1 MVPRPGEARA
11 EGSLAGAA
19 DGVRGAAGMTP
30 TTAGVALPRGGNA
43 ASAGAG
49 APAGVA
55 PSGPGHDPGPPGA
68 WRRWLRR
75 LPPLL
80 GVLLLAGAAYVVQ
93 SEFRHL
99 RIADIRLALAAIPVR
114 ALWLAAMWTV
124 LSYGVLTFYDRLAT
138 IYAGHR
144 VAFRR
149 TAFASFCAY
158 ALAHNLGFAALSGAA
173 VRYRL
178 YAHWGLSPVQ
188 IAKVVAFCSLTFG
201 LGGLVLGGTIVF
213 AEPEMVP
220 LLGRLLPHW
229 AMWAAGCL
237 MWGVVGGYVALAK
250 VLGTV
255 RLRGHEVVLP
265 GARMA
270 LVQVLLATLDVAVTA
285 AIFYVL
291 LPVDGRPGYLAF
303 LAIYVSSYTAGL
315 VANLPGGIGV
325 FDTAILLGL
334 APYMP
339 ASVALG
345 AIVVFRLYYYV
356 IPLFLAGS
364 MFAGNELLLRGRAI
378 VAIRSGDAPVAGVVA
393 AGVVAEGPGVSV
405 AARAEAQARWS
416 EPDFAAVA
424 ATGVVALCG
433 ALLLGLGVIDSRAEF
448 TWIDPD
454 FAGLASSG
462 GQYVP
467 SLLGAALLVLSL
479 ALSRRVT
486 LAWGG
491 AIVLL
496 LAAAG
501 LTAAQGEPLWVP
513 GVLVLAVLLVA
524 PFRDAYYR
532 HARVLGGGWRGVRA
546 GAASLAA
553 VVVPGVVLAA
563 CIAALAALEPQ
574 VRFVAQ
580 NAWWEIVASP
590 ELLGRLRVAVG
601 AAVGCAL
608 LAGWAL
614 LRPGD
619 VGYLAWDE
627 AARARLRAL
636 GGMAS
641 GEADGVV
648 LGEAGRSGV
657 AFRRTGHVL
666 LALGDP
672 AGADSD
678 RVSAV
683 WRLRDLAQQEGR
695 DLAVWDAGP
704 ALLAVYGGLGLAPL
718 PLGEDGSVYDAAR
731 VAGGGAW
738 PGRALYCVAGRDLDE
753 LLPLLPALAGAARAG
768 GGGADSGVEGGG
780 AAPGRDAARGDDG
793 VAGTMHGPVAT
804 GPAGLEPGGPGV
816 SGPGVDGTGVGGP
829 GVDGTGVG
837 GTGVDGTGAGGT
849 GEARA
854 GRGVS
859 PGREGAE
866 PAMQGD
872 VREAG
877 VHGAA
882 GAGGRG
888 SGGSVP

>member
-1 MVPRPGEARA
+1 MG
-11 EGSLAGAA
+11 GGAA
-19 DGVRGAAGMTP
+19 AARGGRGA
-30 TTAGVALPRGGNA
+30 GVV
-43 ASAGAG
+43 
-49 APAGVA
+49 VA
-55 PSGPGHDPGPPGA
+55 PGAAGPGHDPGPPGA

-75 LPPLL
+75 LPALL
-80 GVLLLAGAAYVVQ
+80 GVVLLAGAVFVVQ
-93 SEFRHL
+93 REFRHL
-99 RIADIRLALAAIPVR
+99 RVADIRLALAAIPGR
-114 ALWLAAMWTV
+114 SLGWAALWTV

-201 LGGLVLGGTIVF
+201 LGGLVLGGAILVG
-213 AEPEMVP
+213 EPGVVP

-229 AMWAAGCL
+229 AMWAAGGL
-237 MWGVVGGYVALAK
+237 MWAVVVGYVALAK

-255 RLRGHEVVLP
+255 RMRGHEVVLP

-270 LVQVLLATLDVAVTA
+270 LVQVSLATVDVAVTA
-285 AIFYVL
+285 AILYAL
-291 LPVDGRPGYLAF
+291 LPEAGRPDYIVF

-315 VANLPGGIGV
+315 AANVPGGLGV

-345 AIVVFRLYYYV
+345 AVVVFRLYYYV

-364 MFAGNELLLRGRAI
+364 MFAGNELVLRGRAM
-378 VAIRSGDAPVAGVVA
+378 VA
-393 AGVVAEGPGVSV
+393 ARGGLPVGEALAAEALAGGGAGAGADAGRAV
-405 AARAEAQARWS
+405 AARAEAAVRWS
-416 EPDFAAVA
+416 EPDFAAAA

-433 ALLLGLGVIDSRAEF
+433 ALLLSLGVIDSRPDF
-448 TWIDPD
+448 TWINPD
-454 FAGLASSG
+454 FAGLATNA

-467 SLLGAALLVLSL
+467 SLLGAALLVFSL

-496 LAAAG
+496 LAAAAF
-501 LTAAQGEPLWVP
+501 TASQGEPLWVP

-532 HARVLGGGWRGVRA
+532 HARVLGGAWRGDA
-546 GAASLAA
+546 GEGRDGAGGGPGAGTPGAGTPGTGTPGAGTSGAGGRGVGGQGAGRRGGVAHGVA
-553 VVVPGVVLAA
+553 VVLPGLVLAA
-563 CIAALAALEPQ
+563 GVAALALLEPQ

-580 NAWWEIVASP
+580 NSWWEIVASP
-590 ELLGRLRVAVG
+590 ELPGRLRVAVG
-601 AAVGCAL
+601 VAVGVAM

-619 VGYLAWDE
+619 VGFVAWDE
-627 AARARLRAL
+627 AARERLRAL
-636 GGMAS
+636 GGVAA
-641 GEADGVV
+641 GEADGLV
-648 LGEAGRSGV
+648 LGEAGRSAV

-672 AGADSD
+672 SGADSD

-695 DLAVWDAGP
+695 DLAVWGAGTG
-704 ALLAVYGGLGLAPL
+704 LLAVYGALGLAPL
-718 PLGEDGSVYDAAR
+718 PLGEDGMVCDAAGAAR
-731 VAGGGAW
+731 SGAW
-738 PGRALYCVAGRDLDE
+738 SGRALYCVAGRDLDE
-753 LLPLLPALAGAARAG
+753 LLPLLPELAGA
-768 GGGADSGVEGGG
+768 
-780 AAPGRDAARGDDG
+780 
-793 VAGTMHGPVAT
+793 GTD
-804 GPAGLEPGGPGV
+804 GPG
-816 SGPGVDGTGVGGP
+816 
-829 GVDGTGVG
+829 
-837 GTGVDGTGAGGT
+837 
-849 GEARA
+849 
-854 GRGVS
+854 
-859 PGREGAE
+859 
-866 PAMQGD
+866 
-872 VREAG
+872 
-877 VHGAA
+877 
-882 GAGGRG
+882 G
-888 SGGSVP
+888 SGGHRVAGGAS

>member
-1 MVPRPGEARA
+1 MTPRPGESRA
-11 EGSLAGAA
+11 EGCLAGAA
-19 DGVRGAAGMTP
+19 DGARGA
-30 TTAGVALPRGGNA
+30 V
-43 ASAGAG
+43 
-49 APAGVA
+49 GVA
-55 PSGPGHDPGPPGA
+55 PARAAPAPPRAGAATPAGGLVPPRPGHGPGHDPGPPGA

-75 LPPLL
+75 LPALL

-99 RIADIRLALAAIPVR
+99 RVADIRLALAAIPAR
-114 ALWLAAMWTV
+114 SLWLAAGWTV

-201 LGGLVLGGTIVF
+201 LGGLVLGGAIVF

-229 AMWAAGCL
+229 AMWAAGCV

-250 VLGTV
+250 VLRTV

-270 LVQVLLATLDVAVTA
+270 VVQVGLATLDVAATA
-285 AIFYVL
+285 AIFYAL
-291 LPVDGRPGYLAF
+291 LPEGGRPGYLAF

-315 VANLPGGIGV
+315 AANLPGGIGV

-378 VAIRSGDAPVAGVVA
+378 VAARGAALGAAVGGAGAGSGVEVGVAGGVGGDVA
-393 AGVVAEGPGVSV
+393 AGVAGRVGAVDAPGSGSSDAGLGP

-416 EPDFAAVA
+416 EPDFAAAA

-433 ALLLGLGVIDSRAEF
+433 ALLLGLAVIDSRPDF

-454 FAGLASSG
+454 FAGLASSA

-467 SLLGAALLVLSL
+467 SLLGVALLVLSL

-491 AIVLL
+491 AVALL

-501 LTAAQGEPLWVP
+501 FTASQGEPLWVP

-532 HARVLGGGWRGVRA
+532 HARVLGGATPTAPGLV
-546 GAASLAA
+546 LAPA
-553 VVVPGVVLAA
+553 LVLAA
-563 CIAALAALEPQ
+563 GVAALAALEPQ

-580 NAWWEIVASP
+580 NAWWEVVASP
-590 ELLGRLRVAVG
+590 ELPGRLRVAMA
-601 AAVGCAL
+601 AAVGCTM
-608 LAGWAL
+608 LAAWAL

-619 VGYLAWDE
+619 VGYLDWDE

-636 GGMAS
+636 GAVPPA
-641 GEADGVV
+641 EADGVV
-648 LGEAGRSGV
+648 LGEAGRSAV
-657 AFRRTGHVL
+657 AFRRTGRVL

-672 AGADSD
+672 HGADSD

-695 DLAVWDAGP
+695 DVAVWDAGP
-704 ALLAVYGGLGLAPL
+704 ALLSVYGGLGLAPL
-718 PLGEDGSVYDAAR
+718 PLDEDGAVCDASQ
-731 VAGGGAW
+731 AGTQAGAQAGRAGAW
-738 PGRALYCVAGRDLDE
+738 SGRALYCVAGRDLDE
-753 LLPLLPALAGAARAG
+753 LLPLLPSLARAARAQ
-768 GGGADSGVEGGG
+768 E
-780 AAPGRDAARGDDG
+780 AAPGG
-793 VAGTMHGPVAT
+793 
-804 GPAGLEPGGPGV
+804 GLV
-816 SGPGVDGTGVGGP
+816 
-829 GVDGTGVG
+829 
-837 GTGVDGTGAGGT
+837 
-849 GEARA
+849 
-854 GRGVS
+854 
-859 PGREGAE
+859 
-866 PAMQGD
+866 
-872 VREAG
+872 
-877 VHGAA
+877 
-882 GAGGRG
+882 AGGRG
-888 SGGSVP
+888 SLGGVP

>member
-1 MVPRPGEARA
+1 MRGGAVAAVAGGAGLRGAGVHEAGA
-11 EGSLAGAA
+11 HGIVAQGGGSLAAQGAA
-19 DGVRGAAGMTP
+19 
-30 TTAGVALPRGGNA
+30 
-43 ASAGAG
+43 
-49 APAGVA
+49 
-55 PSGPGHDPGPPGA
+55 GPGHDPGPPSA
-68 WRRWLRR
+68 WRRWVRR
-75 LPPLL
+75 LPALL
-80 GVLLLAGAAYVVQ
+80 GVLLLAGAVYVVQ
-93 SEFRHL
+93 KEFRHL
-99 RIADIRLALAAIPVR
+99 RVADIRLALAAIPGR
-114 ALWLAAMWTV
+114 SLWLAAGWTV

-201 LGGLVLGGTIVF
+201 LGGLVLGGAILF
-213 AEPEMVP
+213 GEPGVVP
-220 LLGRLLPHW
+220 LLGGLLPHW
-229 AMWAAGCL
+229 AMWGAGGL

-270 LVQVLLATLDVAVTA
+270 LLQVLLATVDVAVTA
-285 AIFYVL
+285 AILYAL
-291 LPVDGRPGYLAF
+291 LPEGGRPDYLAF

-315 VANLPGGIGV
+315 VANVPGGLGV

-345 AIVVFRLYYYV
+345 AVVVFRLCYYV
-356 IPLFLAGS
+356 VPLFLAGS

-378 VAIRSGDAPVAGVVA
+378 VAARGGGAQAVPPGADA
-393 AGVVAEGPGVSV
+393 GPGVAGG
-405 AARAEAQARWS
+405 AAGEAAGGGAVRRGAGRAEVAARWS
-416 EPDFAAVA
+416 EPDFAAAA

-433 ALLLGLGVIDSRAEF
+433 ALLLSLGVIDSRPDF

-454 FAGLASSG
+454 FAGLASSA

-467 SLLGAALLVLSL
+467 SLFGAALLVFSL

-496 LAAAG
+496 LGAAAF
-501 LTAAQGEPLWVP
+501 TASQGEPLWVP

-532 HARVLGGGWRGVRA
+532 HARVLGGAWHRGGGDGRDGAGRNGIGRGVE
-546 GAASLAA
+546 AARRGGAA
-553 VVVPGVVLAA
+553 VVLPGLVLVAGV
-563 CIAALAALEPQ
+563 AALAVLEPQ

-580 NAWWEIVASP
+580 NSWWEIVASP
-590 ELLGRLRVAVG
+590 ELPGRLR
-601 AAVGCAL
+601 AAVAAAVAAAV
-608 LAGWAL
+608 LAAWAL

-619 VGYLAWDE
+619 VGFLRWDE
-627 AARARLRAL
+627 GARARLRGL
-636 GGMAS
+636 GGRAA
-641 GEADGVV
+641 GADGLV
-648 LGEAGRSGV
+648 LGEAGRSAV

-678 RVSAV
+678 RISAV

-695 DLAVWDAGP
+695 DLAVWGAG
-704 ALLAVYGGLGLAPL
+704 AGLLAVYGGLGLAPL
-718 PLGEDGSVYDAAR
+718 PLGGDGLPCGEADAAR
-731 VAGGGAW
+731 AGAW
-738 PGRALYCVAGRDLDE
+738 SGRSLYCVAGRDLDE
-753 LLPLLPALAGAARAG
+753 LLPLLPELARAALAE
-768 GGGADSGVEGGG
+768 GGADGAGVDWPGADGFGADGRGADAGGTDRDGTDRDG
-780 AAPGRDAARGDDG
+780 AGRGGDD
-793 VAGTMHGPVAT
+793 
-804 GPAGLEPGGPGV
+804 PGGPEEHRV
-816 SGPGVDGTGVGGP
+816 
-829 GVDGTGVG
+829 
-837 GTGVDGTGAGGT
+837 AGG
-849 GEARA
+849 
-854 GRGVS
+854 
-859 PGREGAE
+859 
-866 PAMQGD
+866 
-872 VREAG
+872 
-877 VHGAA
+877 
-882 GAGGRG
+882 
-888 SGGSVP
+888 VP

>member
-1 MVPRPGEARA
+1 MVPRPSEARA

-19 DGVRGAAGMTP
+19 DGVRGGAGMTP
-30 TTAGVALPRGGNA
+30 ATAGVALPKGGDA
-43 ASAGAG
+43 ASTGVV
-49 APAGVA
+49 APAGIA

-99 RIADIRLALAAIPVR
+99 RIADIRLALAAIPAR

-229 AMWAAGCL
+229 AMWAAGAL

-291 LPVDGRPGYLAF
+291 LPEDARPGYLAF

-378 VAIRSGDAPVAGVVA
+378 VAIRAGEAPAARVVA
-393 AGVVAEGPGVSV
+393 ERGVAEGVVAEGLGVS
-405 AARAEAQARWS
+405 AAGRAEAQARWS

-501 LTAAQGEPLWVP
+501 LTASQGEPLWVP

-524 PFRDAYYR
+524 PFRDAHYR

-553 VVVPGVVLAA
+553 VVVPGMVLAA
-563 CIAALAALEPQ
+563 CVAALAALEPQ

-590 ELLGRLRVAVG
+590 ELEGRLRVAVG

-636 GGMAS
+636 GGAAS

-648 LGEAGRSGV
+648 LGEAGRSAV

-768 GGGADSGVEGGG
+768 GRSADGDGAGGG
-780 AAPGRDAARGDDG
+780 GAPGRDTARRGDG
-793 VAGTMHGPVAT
+793 VTRTMHGPVAT
-804 GPAGLEPGGPGV
+804 GPAGLEPGGLGVGGPGV
-816 SGPGVDGTGVGGP
+816 SGPGVNGR
-829 GVDGTGVG
+829 
-837 GTGVDGTGAGGT
+837 GAGGT
-849 GEARA
+849 GEAGA

-866 PAMQGD
+866 PAMEGD

-877 VHGAA
+877 VRGAA

-888 SGGSVP
+888 PGGSVP

>member
-1 MVPRPGEARA
+1 MRGGAVAAVAGGAGLRESGAHGVGA
-11 EGSLAGAA
+11 QSGGSLATQGAA
-19 DGVRGAAGMTP
+19 
-30 TTAGVALPRGGNA
+30 
-43 ASAGAG
+43 
-49 APAGVA
+49 
-55 PSGPGHDPGPPGA
+55 GPGHDPGPPSV

-75 LPPLL
+75 LPALL
-80 GVLLLAGAAYVVQ
+80 GVLLLAGAVYVVQ
-93 SEFRHL
+93 KEFRHL
-99 RIADIRLALAAIPVR
+99 RVADIRLALAAIPGR
-114 ALWLAAMWTV
+114 SLWLAAMWTV

-201 LGGLVLGGTIVF
+201 LGGLVLGGAILF
-213 AEPEMVP
+213 GEPGVVP

-229 AMWAAGCL
+229 AMWAAGGL

-270 LVQVLLATLDVAVTA
+270 VLQVLLATVDVAVTA
-285 AIFYVL
+285 AILYAL
-291 LPVDGRPGYLAF
+291 LPEDGRPGYLAF

-315 VANLPGGIGV
+315 VANVPGGLGV

-345 AIVVFRLYYYV
+345 AVVVFRLCYYV
-356 IPLFLAGS
+356 VPLFLAGS
-364 MFAGNELLLRGRAI
+364 MFAGNEVLLRGRAI
-378 VAIRSGDAPVAGVVA
+378 VAARGGGALAVPSGADAGPAVAGAAAAAEEAA
-393 AGVVAEGPGVSV
+393 AGGTARRGPG
-405 AARAEAQARWS
+405 RAEAAARWS
-416 EPDFAAVA
+416 EPDFAAAA

-433 ALLLGLGVIDSRAEF
+433 ALLLSLGVIDSRPDF

-454 FAGLASSG
+454 FAGLASSA

-467 SLLGAALLVLSL
+467 SLFGAALLVFSL

-496 LAAAG
+496 LGAAAF
-501 LTAAQGEPLWVP
+501 TASQGEPLWVP

-532 HARVLGGGWRGVRA
+532 HARLLGGAGRDGAGLGVEAARRGGV
-546 GAASLAA
+546 A
-553 VVVPGVVLAA
+553 VVLPGLVLVAGV
-563 CIAALAALEPQ
+563 AALAVLEPQ

-580 NAWWEIVASP
+580 NSWWEVVASP
-590 ELLGRLRVAVG
+590 ELPGRLR
-601 AAVGCAL
+601 AAVGVAVAAAV
-608 LAGWAL
+608 LAAWAL

-619 VGYLAWDE
+619 VGFLRWDE
-627 AARARLRAL
+627 AARARLRGL
-636 GGMAS
+636 GGRAA
-641 GEADGVV
+641 GADGLV
-648 LGEAGRSGV
+648 LGEAGRSAV

-695 DLAVWDAGP
+695 DLAVWGAGP
-704 ALLAVYGGLGLAPL
+704 GLLAVYGGLGLAPL
-718 PLGEDGSVYDAAR
+718 PLGEDGLPCGEAGAA
-731 VAGGGAW
+731 GAW
-738 PGRALYCVAGRDLDE
+738 SGRSLYCVAGRDLDE
-753 LLPLLPALAGAARAG
+753 LLPLLPELARAALAE
-768 GGGADSGVEGGG
+768 GGADKAGVGE
-780 AAPGRDAARGDDG
+780 
-793 VAGTMHGPVAT
+793 
-804 GPAGLEPGGPGV
+804 
-816 SGPGVDGTGVGGP
+816 PGVDGPGADGFGAGSRGVDAGGP
-829 GVDGTGVG
+829 A
-837 GTGVDGTGAGGT
+837 AGGT
-849 GEARA
+849 EEHR
-854 GRGVS
+854 V
-859 PGREGAE
+859 
-866 PAMQGD
+866 
-872 VREAG
+872 
-877 VHGAA
+877 
-882 GAGGRG
+882 AGG
-888 SGGSVP
+888 VP

>member
-1 MVPRPGEARA
+1 MVPRAGEARA
-11 EGSLAGAA
+11 QDRLAA
-19 DGVRGAAGMTP
+19 DEDGAQGGAGLTP
-30 TTAGVALPRGGNA
+30 AAALPRAGVAMPP
-43 ASAGAG
+43 GAI
-49 APAGVA
+49 V
-55 PSGPGHDPGPPGA
+55 PSGSGHDPGPPGA

-75 LPPLL
+75 LPALL
-80 GVLLLAGAAYVVQ
+80 GVLLLAGAVYVVQ

-99 RIADIRLALAAIPVR
+99 RVADIRLALVAIPRR

-201 LGGLVLGGTIVF
+201 LGGLVLGGAILF
-213 AEPEMVP
+213 CEPGVVP
-220 LLGRLLPHW
+220 LLGRMLPHW
-229 AMWAAGCL
+229 AMWGAGCL
-237 MWGVVGGYVALAK
+237 MWGVVGGYIALAK

-270 LVQVLLATLDVAVTA
+270 LVQVLLATVDVAVTA
-285 AIFYVL
+285 AIFYAL
-291 LPVDGRPGYLAF
+291 LPEGGRPDYLAF

-378 VAIRSGDAPVAGVVA
+378 VVTRGVPVARSMAGAGAGIAGGDAGAPA
-393 AGVVAEGPGVSV
+393 APRVE
-405 AARAEAQARWS
+405 AAMRWS
-416 EPDFAAVA
+416 EPDFAAAA

-433 ALLLGLGVIDSRAEF
+433 ALLLGLGVIDSRPDF

-454 FAGLASSG
+454 FAGLASSA

-491 AIVLL
+491 AIALL

-501 LTAAQGEPLWVP
+501 FTASQGEPLWVP

-532 HARVLGGGWRGVRA
+532 HARLLGGGWREDGADGRGPGGRGSGGRSAGERSAGGGDAGGHDAGGRSEEAEVRGTRA

-553 VVVPGVVLAA
+553 VVAPGLVLAA
-563 CIAALAALEPQ
+563 GVAALALLEPQ

-590 ELLGRLRVAVG
+590 ELPGRLRLAVG

-608 LAGWAL
+608 LAAWAL

-619 VGYLAWDE
+619 VGFLAWDE
-627 AARARLRAL
+627 TARARLRAL
-636 GGMAS
+636 GAVPPGD
-641 GEADGVV
+641 ADGVV
-648 LGEAGRSGV
+648 LGEAGRSAV

-718 PLGEDGSVYDAAR
+718 PLGEDGLPCDGAQAAR
-731 VAGGGAW
+731 AGTW
-738 PGRALYCVAGRDLDE
+738 SGRSLYCVAGRDLDE
-753 LLPLLPALAGAARAG
+753 LLPLLPGLAGSARAAEGALAAGGAAFDVGGAWQDVAPGSAGPGASGSGNAGPGAVAMRQDQPSVGGAGPAPDGNVGAAAGAAH
-768 GGGADSGVEGGG
+768 G
-780 AAPGRDAARGDDG
+780 AAPGER
-793 VAGTMHGPVAT
+793 PT
-804 GPAGLEPGGPGV
+804 GSMP
-816 SGPGVDGTGVGGP
+816 
-829 GVDGTGVG
+829 
-837 GTGVDGTGAGGT
+837 
-849 GEARA
+849 
-854 GRGVS
+854 
-859 PGREGAE
+859 
-866 PAMQGD
+866 
-872 VREAG
+872 
-877 VHGAA
+877 
-882 GAGGRG
+882 
-888 SGGSVP
+888 

>member
-1 MVPRPGEARA
+1 MVPCPGEARA
-11 EGSLAGAA
+11 EGCPAGAA
-19 DGVRGAAGMTP
+19 DGVRGGAGVTQA
-30 TTAGVALPRGGNA
+30 AGVALRGGRGE
-43 ASAGAG
+43 GAG
-49 APAGVA
+49 PAGTAA
-55 PSGPGHDPGPPGA
+55 PPGPGHDPGPPGA

-75 LPPLL
+75 LPALL

-99 RIADIRLALAAIPVR
+99 RVADIRLALAAIPAR
-114 ALWLAAMWTV
+114 ALWWAAMWTV

-201 LGGLVLGGTIVF
+201 LGGLVLGGAIVF

-285 AIFYVL
+285 AIFYAL

-378 VAIRSGDAPVAGVVA
+378 VAIRAGDAPAAGIAVAGG
-393 AGVVAEGPGVSV
+393 AGVPA
-405 AARAEAQARWS
+405 AARVEVATRWS

-433 ALLLGLGVIDSRAEF
+433 ALLLGLGVIDSRPDF

-454 FAGLASSG
+454 FAGLASSA

-467 SLLGAALLVLSL
+467 SLLGAALLVFSL

-501 LTAAQGEPLWVP
+501 FTASQGEPLWVP
-513 GVLVLAVLLVA
+513 GVLALAVLLVA

-553 VVVPGVVLAA
+553 VVVPGAVLAA
-563 CIAALAALEPQ
+563 CVAALAALEPQ

-590 ELLGRLRVAVG
+590 ELPGRLRVAVA

-608 LAGWAL
+608 LAAWAL

-636 GGMAS
+636 GGAAP
-641 GEADGVV
+641 GEADGLV
-648 LGEAGRSGV
+648 LGEAGRSAV
-657 AFRRTGHVL
+657 AFRRTGRVL

-672 AGADSD
+672 HGADSD

-683 WRLRDLAQQEGR
+683 WRLRDLAQQEGCH
-695 DLAVWDAGP
+695 LAVWDAGP
-704 ALLAVYGGLGLAPL
+704 ALLAVYGALGLAPL
-718 PLGEDGSVYDAAR
+718 PLGEDGSVCDAPRIAD
-731 VAGGGAW
+731 GGAW
-738 PGRALYCVAGRDLDE
+738 SGRALYCVAGRDLDE
-753 LLPLLPALAGAARAG
+753 LLPLLPALAGSRAGPGLVGEGAAGGAGAAESGAAESGAARSGQTPGEAEPGELGLGEVGRG
-768 GGGADSGVEGGG
+768 GMGLGEGPGE
-780 AAPGRDAARGDDG
+780 AAPGEARLG
-793 VAGTMHGPVAT
+793 
-804 GPAGLEPGGPGV
+804 EPEL
-816 SGPGVDGTGVGGP
+816 
-829 GVDGTGVG
+829 
-837 GTGVDGTGAGGT
+837 
-849 GEARA
+849 GEAALGEAGA

-859 PGREGAE
+859 PGQAAVE
-866 PAMQGD
+866 PAMEGI
-872 VREAG
+872 VRTGALR
-877 VHGAA
+877 AA
-882 GAGGRG
+882 GPGRRGPGDCEPGGSRPGGRG
-888 SGGSVP
+888 PGGSGP

>member
-1 MVPRPGEARA
+1 MG
-11 EGSLAGAA
+11 GGAA
-19 DGVRGAAGMTP
+19 VVRGGGAVGAVPGAAGP
-30 TTAGVALPRGGNA
+30 GA
-43 ASAGAG
+43 A
-49 APAGVA
+49 
-55 PSGPGHDPGPPGA
+55 GPGHDPGPPGS

-75 LPPLL
+75 VPALL
-80 GVLLLAGAAYVVQ
+80 GVVLLAGAVFVVQ
-93 SEFRHL
+93 REFRHL
-99 RIADIRLALAAIPVR
+99 RVADIRLALAAIPGR
-114 ALWLAAMWTV
+114 SLGWAAMWTV

-201 LGGLVLGGTIVF
+201 LGGLVLGGAILVG
-213 AEPEMVP
+213 EPGVVP

-229 AMWAAGCL
+229 AMWAVGGL
-237 MWGVVGGYVALAK
+237 MWAVVVGYVALAK

-255 RLRGHEVVLP
+255 RMRGHEVVLP

-270 LVQVLLATLDVAVTA
+270 LVQVSLATVDVAVTA
-285 AIFYVL
+285 AILYAL
-291 LPVDGRPGYLAF
+291 LPEAGRPDYIVF

-315 VANLPGGIGV
+315 AANVPGGLGV

-345 AIVVFRLYYYV
+345 AVVVFRLYYYV

-364 MFAGNELLLRGRAI
+364 MFAGNELVLRGRAM
-378 VAIRSGDAPVAGVVA
+378 VASRGGVPAETPAGAGGGVEAAAEA
-393 AGVVAEGPGVSV
+393 AGGV
-405 AARAEAQARWS
+405 AARAEAAARWS
-416 EPDFAAVA
+416 EPDFAAAA

-433 ALLLGLGVIDSRAEF
+433 ALLLSLGVIDSRPGF

-454 FAGLASSG
+454 FAGLATSA

-467 SLLGAALLVLSL
+467 SLLGSALLVFSL

-496 LAAAG
+496 LAAAAF
-501 LTAAQGEPLWVP
+501 TASQGEPLWVP

-532 HARVLGGGWRGVRA
+532 HARVLGGAWRGEGAEARDA
-546 GAASLAA
+546 GNGGPGAGRRGGVAHAVA
-553 VVVPGVVLAA
+553 VVLPGLVLAA
-563 CIAALAALEPQ
+563 AVAALALLEPQ

-580 NAWWEIVASP
+580 NSWWEIVASP
-590 ELLGRLRVAVG
+590 ELPGRLRVAVG
-601 AAVGCAL
+601 VAVGVAM

-619 VGYLAWDE
+619 VGFVAWDE

-636 GGMAS
+636 GGVAAR
-641 GEADGVV
+641 EADGLV
-648 LGEAGRSGV
+648 LGEAGRSAV

-672 AGADSD
+672 SGADSD

-695 DLAVWDAGP
+695 DLAVWGAGTG
-704 ALLAVYGGLGLAPL
+704 LLAVYGALGLAPL
-718 PLGEDGSVYDAAR
+718 PLGEDGMVCDAA
-731 VAGGGAW
+731 GAARSGSW
-738 PGRALYCVAGRDLDE
+738 SGRALYCVAGRDLDE
-753 LLPLLPALAGAARAG
+753 LLPLLPELAGAGPGAG
-768 GGGADSGVEGGG
+768 QEAVMDGPGGGAGGH
-780 AAPGRDAARGDDG
+780 R
-793 VAGTMHGPVAT
+793 VAG
-804 GPAGLEPGGPGV
+804 
-816 SGPGVDGTGVGGP
+816 
-829 GVDGTGVG
+829 
-837 GTGVDGTGAGGT
+837 
-849 GEARA
+849 RA
-854 GRGVS
+854 S
-859 PGREGAE
+859 
-866 PAMQGD
+866 
-872 VREAG
+872 
-877 VHGAA
+877 
-882 GAGGRG
+882 
-888 SGGSVP
+888 